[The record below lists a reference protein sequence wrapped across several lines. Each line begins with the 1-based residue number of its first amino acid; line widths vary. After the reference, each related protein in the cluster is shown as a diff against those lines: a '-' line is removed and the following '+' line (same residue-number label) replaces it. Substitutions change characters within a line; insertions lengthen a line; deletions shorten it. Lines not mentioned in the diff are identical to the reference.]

1 MCHPAPS
8 HSKMR
13 LCGTPVGLE
22 SAGLLASP
30 TLLSTP
36 TPPITISVVAV
47 AAAAATLDP
56 TESQTGSLA
65 LSPHNFSRASVCHT
79 TIACPAHTARRLRP
93 RAPVL
98 ADICEQ
104 RT

>member
-1 MCHPAPS
+1 
-8 HSKMR
+8 MR
-13 LCGTPVGLE
+13 FCGTPVGLE
-22 SAGLLASP
+22 SSGLLASP

-36 TPPITISVVAV
+36 TPPITISAAAVAV

-79 TIACPAHTARRLRP
+79 TITCPAHTARRLRP